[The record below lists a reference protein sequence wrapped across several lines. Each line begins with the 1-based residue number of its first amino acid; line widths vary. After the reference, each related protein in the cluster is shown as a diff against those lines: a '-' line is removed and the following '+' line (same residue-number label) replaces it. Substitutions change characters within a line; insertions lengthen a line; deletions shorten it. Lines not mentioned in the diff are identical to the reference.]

1 MSRNFSCLF
10 EINHF
15 SKRKQLSS
23 NEFNKI
29 NVVGMNCNTMLY
41 FVTTKKVFKLDQSK
55 CLETTTYFPALKN
68 FRHDCFLDLEPF
80 LFLFLWKIKCPAT
93 YIGNKCEHP

>member
-1 MSRNFSCLF
+1 MIKMSRNFSCLF

-29 NVVGMNCNTMLY
+29 NVVGMNCNVLCDDEKGFQIRSIKMLGNN
-41 FVTTKKVFKLDQSK
+41 
-55 CLETTTYFPALKN
+55 YFPALKD
-68 FRHDCFLDLEPF
+68 FRHDCFLDIEPF
-80 LFLFLWKIKCPAT
+80 LFLFLWKIKSPAT
-93 YIGNKCEHP
+93 